1 MKNIKYILLG
11 MSVGFILTIIGNSM
25 AKSPAIMDNIAR
37 VSSEPVYIDSHSR
50 TRAYVIK
57 VDEHKFIVVEG
68 VSHGELVSIAVEKI
82 E

>member
-11 MSVGFILTIIGNSM
+11 LFLGFILTIIGNSM

-37 VSSEPVYIDSHSR
+37 VSTQPVYIDSYSR
-50 TRAYVIK
+50 TRAYVIE
-57 VDEHKFIVVEG
+57 VDGHKFIVVEG
-68 VSHGELVSIAVEKI
+68 VSQGELASIAIEKI